1 MGLKF
6 KDLSKINKWFYVSFG
21 ITALAGL
28 LYLIIDFNIWILFLS
43 ILFLLKM
50 MDVKSEQKAMNLIN
64 EYSDLCDTQLKS
76 IEDLTL
82 KLQESEEKIKSLT
95 ASAEKFAKT
104 AKETK
109 SKATTKKTVEKKTTT
124 KKTTTAKKPV
134 KKEAKKDGAK

>member
-6 KDLSKINKWFYVSFG
+6 KDLSKFNKWFYVSFG

-64 EYSDLCDTQLKS
+64 EYSELCDTQLKV

-82 KLQESEEKIKSLT
+82 KLQESEGKVIALT
-95 ASAEKFAKT
+95 VSAEKFAKT
-104 AKETK
+104 VKETK
-109 SKATTKKTVEKKTTT
+109 SKTTTKKTAEKKTTT
-124 KKTTTAKKPV
+124 KKTTATKKTV